1 MLNFVIQFDE
11 NIKTSCF
18 KNFFNLFELTSKEDL
33 NLLDSQEIRF
43 WIL

>member
-1 MLNFVIQFDE
+1 MLQE
-11 NIKTSCF
+11 
-18 KNFFNLFELTSKEDL
+18 FFNLFELTSKEDL